1 MTLIVNLSTTHD
13 YSIQQTVGAFV
24 RLCKEHSHGC
34 LKSMPGFFED
44 SYNYLWVMTQY
55 QLNYKEL
62 IEPYKLGKIST
73 DAFLENLS
81 KIFPFMNDLSKDSRH
96 ELLAKAWNASIQI
109 GPDKHDR
116 FAYLAERAKEEPVF
130 LISNTNELNVQ
141 GIMKL
146 FSETFDDLKI
156 NLKADLSISHSQEPV
171 EILPNIFLCV
181 SYRYGSFKTQLPSTT
196 SLLDTLVKQARDSVS
211 VVSQYSG
218 DLERAKQLGVAN
230 VMNPEDFYGFS
241 NQLSFDK
248 KSL

>member
-24 RLCKEHSHGC
+24 RLCKEHNQGC

-62 IEPYKLGKIST
+62 IEPYKLGKNST
-73 DAFLENLS
+73 HEFLENLS
-81 KIFPFMNDLSKDSRH
+81 KIFPFMNDLNKEDRH

-109 GPDKHDR
+109 GDKHDR
-116 FAYLAERAKEEPVF
+116 FKYLAERAKEEPVY

-146 FSETFDDLKI
+146 FSETFAELKL
-156 NLKADLSISHSQEPV
+156 NLKADINITHSQKPV
-171 EILPNIFLCV
+171 EILPNVFLCL

-196 SLLDTLVKQARDSVS
+196 SLLDTLVKQTSDSVS

-218 DLERAKQLGVAN
+218 DLERAKELGVAN
-230 VMNPEDFYGFS
+230 VMKPEDFYGSS
-241 NQLSFDK
+241 NQLSLDK